1 MYRKGIERRTQK
13 KGNIGMFLWIAI
25 VSGMI
30 CFFVFGIR
38 NDAASLPAAPKGVLA
53 NGVGDK
59 IVVSWEPV
67 NGADGYVIYEK
78 QEGQKAWSVL
88 KMTKKKKIVLSGRQA
103 GSCYRYKVR
112 AVVEKD
118 NGELQYGAFSKKSD
132 TTLPEHAVTTI
143 KNFLKLSLAPV
154 GTTMY
159 IWGGGWNKTDDG
171 AGKDALRIGLNPQWR
186 MFAGKQSSSYD
197 YKKYRY
203 RWGNGLDCSGFVG
216 WSVYNALH
224 TTKGDEGEGYV
235 DKAKNLAKNYAEY
248 GWGTF
253 KKSSMVKDYKAGDIM
268 SGSGHVYIVLGAC
281 QDGSVVLVHSSP
293 AGVQICGTQTPAGQN
308 NSQAIKL
315 AKKYMKKYYPSWYRR
330 FPDCSR
336 DASYLQYTQFRWDI
350 REGNVMEDTNQYTEK
365 SAKAILKDLL
375 EGK

>member
-1 MYRKGIERRTQK
+1 MYRKRRKRNRRLFFWTAA
-13 KGNIGMFLWIAI
+13 MT
-25 VSGMI
+25 GMI
-30 CFFVFGIR
+30 GFFVFGMQ
-38 NDAASLPAAPKGVLA
+38 NTAASIPTAPKGVLA
-53 NGVGDK
+53 NGVADR

-67 NGADGYVIYEK
+67 EDADGYEVYEK
-78 QEGQKAWSVL
+78 QAGQGSWSLAKA
-88 KMTKKKKIVLSGRQA
+88 TRKKKIVLSGRQA
-103 GSCYRYKVR
+103 GVSYSYKVR
-112 AVVEKD
+112 AVKEKK
-118 NGELQYGAFSKKSD
+118 NGKQRYGTFSKKSD
-132 TTLPEHAVTTI
+132 TALPRRAVTTI

-154 GTTMY
+154 GNTMY
-159 IWGGGWNKTDDG
+159 IWGGGWNKADDG

-186 MFAGKQSSSYD
+186 AFAAKQGSSYD

-224 TTKGDEGEGYV
+224 TTKGKEGEGYV
-235 DKAKNLAKNYAEY
+235 DKAKNLAKNYAQN

-253 KKSSMVKDYKAGDIM
+253 KKSSAVKDYKAGDIM

-281 QDGSVVLVHSSP
+281 SDGSIVLVHSSP

-315 AKKYMKKYYPSWYRR
+315 AEKYMKKYYPSWYRK
-330 FPDCSR
+330 FPKCSR
-336 DASYLQYTQFRWDI
+336 DASYLQYAQFRWDI
-350 REGNVMEDTNQYTEK
+350 REGNVMEDTDKYTEK
-365 SAKAILKDLL
+365 SAKTILKDLL